1 MLQLYYFH
9 WTNQN
14 DQQQE
19 VCFYMQPVS
28 MHNEGDLFLKS
39 TLFRCLRVNLY
50 WWQKFVTCNGDP
62 KLFELNSSKYDLQP
76 VSLSWLKQRK
86 RVSFLSGHSKDE
98 QVPYRNEKLKKSH
111 TKSKFGINFSIGN
124 PTLGHPFALVHIQTL
139 CWSEFRKKFPSV
151 AMRNIYLKSSV
162 DFHKLT
168 WYCSSHPPM
177 ISCSPL

>member
-1 MLQLYYFH
+1 MFQLYYFH

-14 DQQQE
+14 DQPQE
-19 VCFYMQPVS
+19 VYFYMQPVA

-86 RVSFLSGHSKDE
+86 RVSFLSGHSNDE
-98 QVPYRNEKLKKSH
+98 QVPYRNGKLKKSRS
-111 TKSKFGINFSIGN
+111 KSEFGINFFFEN
-124 PTLGHPFALVHIQTL
+124 PTLGHPFAWVHIQTL
-139 CWSEFRKKFPSV
+139 CWSEFRK
-151 AMRNIYLKSSV
+151 R
-162 DFHKLT
+162 
-168 WYCSSHPPM
+168 
-177 ISCSPL
+177 